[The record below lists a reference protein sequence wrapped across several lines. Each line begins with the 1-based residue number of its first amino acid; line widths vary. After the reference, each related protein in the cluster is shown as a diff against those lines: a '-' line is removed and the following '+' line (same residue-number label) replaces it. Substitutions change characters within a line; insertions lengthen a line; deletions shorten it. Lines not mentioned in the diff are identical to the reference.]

1 MEHYI
6 ELFLEMISFRGLTAN
21 TLKSYKSYIK
31 SYLNYLEIQLKM
43 IPDDVTWEE
52 MRAYLTFIK
61 QSRSLSDRTI
71 NAHISVLRFF
81 LEYVLHKHWDRYQL
95 PFRKFDTYL
104 PTVPS
109 QEEARHF
116 IDTLPISSKK
126 S

>member
-31 SYLNYLEIQLKM
+31 SYLNYLETQLKK
-43 IPDDVTWEE
+43 IPDDVSWEE
-52 MRAYLTFIK
+52 LRAYLTFIK

-81 LEYVLHKHWDRYQL
+81 WS
-95 PFRKFDTYL
+95 TYFTNL
-104 PTVPS
+104 GIGTSCLSASLIHICQRCRHRRRHVTLLIHS
-109 QEEARHF
+109 Q
-116 IDTLPISSKK
+116 ISSKRP
-126 S
+126 